1 MRRQHFSNGLRR
13 QDVETKFAGDRP
25 FVLDRRV
32 LNHGP
37 HHGEGLS
44 RRKRRAGDGRAGRAQ
59 ERIRLHAGVER
70 ISVQQLGAE
79 SRKMFNQA
87 DAIEKITVAAVNAAP
102 AKGANYAY
110 VILPSEFGMGGLNMN
125 AFRDVYVAHYKC
137 EKLPPVAS

>member
-1 MRRQHFSNGLRR
+1 MSRMHAA
-13 QDVETKFAGDRP
+13 VI
-25 FVLDRRV
+25 VL
-32 LNHGP
+32 
-37 HHGEGLS
+37 S
-44 RRKRRAGDGRAGRAQ
+44 CSIAACSTMGRITVKDYR
-59 ERIRLHAGVER
+59 
-70 ISVQQLGAE
+70 AE
-79 SRKMFNQA
+79 SGERVMAGQAEPKSEYGCTQVSKESASSNWGLKAGMFNQA